1 MPNNTIANGQ
11 TVVHRDSGGVVTTTP
26 DVCLTPVGNATV
38 PVPYVNVA
46 NSADTSNGSK
56 TVTVDGNPI
65 MLKGSFFSTSSGDEP
80 GNAGGLSSG
89 VTKGKAKFVNYSFDV
104 FVEGKPV
111 CRRLDPMV
119 SNLGSSGNTPPA
131 ALMQPNAA
139 AEGKNAEGYILALAL
154 QMEHPDTISR
164 HVSQPLLNAGYNIY
178 GPETF
183 RVEKGEI
190 YQGLQHMVG
199 KDGTYSLKFTDFD
212 RKQKTLEPDRH
223 EDH

>member
-1 MPNNTIANGQ
+1 MATNTIANGQ
-11 TVVHRDSGGVVTTTP
+11 TVVHKDSGGIVTTTP

-46 NSADTSNGSK
+46 LSADTSNGSK

-65 MLKGSFFSTSSGDEP
+65 MLKGSVFSVSRGNEP
-80 GNAGGLSSG
+80 GTTGGISSG
-89 VTKGKAKFVNYSFDV
+89 VTKGQAKFVNYSFDV

-131 ALMQPNAA
+131 ALMQPNVP
-139 AEGKNAEGYILALAL
+139 AEGDDAEGYILALAL
-154 QMEHPDTISR
+154 QLHHPDTISR
-164 HVSQPLLNAGYNIY
+164 QVSQPSLIAGYNIS

-183 RVEKGEI
+183 SIEKGGS
-190 YQGLQHMVG
+190 YQGIQHVVG
-199 KDGTYSLKFTDFD
+199 KEGTYSLKFTDFD
-212 RKQKTLEPDRH
+212 RKQKTLEP
-223 EDH
+223 E